1 MWRYFRGGR
10 EPLKRCGMYAARG
23 KQSVRLINSR
33 EDLG

>member
-1 MWRYFRGGR
+1 MWRLRG
-10 EPLKRCGMYAARG
+10 EEKPLKRWSLRERG